1 MNKFIIFSALLFL
14 SADTVSAGND
24 NYPSGA
30 AAAGMSNA
38 AVTIQNLWS
47 VSHNQAGLAG
57 LDKIAAGVYYDRR
70 FNLDETSVKSF
81 AFAIPVK
88 NLGVFG
94 GHFNMFG
101 FSLYNEKKAG
111 ISYARKFGEIVS
123 VGVQL
128 DYLTAAMGE
137 DYGSNNAIAVEGGVQ
152 VRLLEGLTAG
162 AHIFNPTQARLAEY
176 DDERIPSILRFGLGY
191 KFSSRFLATIE
202 SEKDI
207 DHDAMFKAGL
217 EYRPVTQI
225 FIRAGISNNPVM
237 NSFGAGFLIK
247 NLQIDIAASMHQ
259 SLGWSPQMSL
269 TYTFD

>member
-1 MNKFIIFSALLFL
+1 MKKFILFL
-14 SADTVSAGND
+14 GLISVSANIVLAGND
-24 NYPSGA
+24 NYPSGG

-57 LDKIAAGVYYDRR
+57 LDKIAAGVFYDRR
-70 FNLDETSVKSF
+70 FNLEETSVKSF

-88 NLGVFG
+88 KLGVFG
-94 GHFNMFG
+94 GHLNMFG

-128 DYLTAAMGE
+128 DYLSATIGE
-137 DYGSNNAIAVEGGVQ
+137 DYGSNNAIAVEGGLQVQ
-152 VRLLEGLTAG
+152 LLEGLTAG

-176 DDERIPSILRFGLGY
+176 DDERIPTIMKFGLGY
-191 KFSSRFLATIE
+191 KFSSKFLASVE

-207 DHDAMFKAGL
+207 DNDAMFKAGL
-217 EYRPVTQI
+217 EYRPVEQI
-225 FIRAGISNNPVM
+225 FIRGGISTNPVM